1 MLNIGLPWYIENEI
15 CKQIRLQTAQS
26 SPNYNKVIRQLDRCF
41 IRKNHL
47 WNELHQEYRDK
58 LKNLDHCIDR
68 YNTELMMTHVDDPR
82 NNLNWVDFIVLP
94 LIQSDAFVRS
104 VIYGDEMFINVYG
117 HNGLKVECEECFH
130 EQILTFDNKEF
141 SCECTESIDPNEF
154 LLIQSFTFYAE

>member
-1 MLNIGLPWYIENEI
+1 MLNIGLPYFIENEI
-15 CKQIRLQTAQS
+15 CKQIRLQTAEL
-26 SPNYNKVIRQLDRCF
+26 SPEYNRVVRQLDRCF
-41 IRKNHL
+41 IRKNPF
-47 WNELHQEYRDK
+47 WNILHQEYRDK

-68 YNTELMMTHVDDPR
+68 YNTELMMTQVDDPR

-104 VIYGDEMFINVYG
+104 VIYDDELYINVYG

-141 SCECTESIDPNEF
+141 SCVCTEDIDPNEF
-154 LLIQSFTFYAE
+154 LLIQSYSFYAD